1 MTVTPWSDA
10 AKALV
15 GVAFGNPAMR
25 SEAEKADLERQKVD
39 IQRKQY
45 QLDEA
50 LNPAK
55 IRQAE
60 AAARYNN
67 AQSKSEAVKMM
78 MDQLKLDNQRRFLEG
93 GNQNT
98 TPSMAPMPQFNP
110 YNVGPQGQGNNPAM
124 VLPYDQIKPLDA
136 LPRIPAITDQQFDE
150 FPVEPLPIGTPYN
163 PTTMPNPPN
172 MADPFDELIAEL
184 TGAAPEAMPPQ
195 PVPIAPMG
203 QGSAGPQDMTEML
216 TPEIRAMIAGG
227 YLPGQSIGDYLLA
240 QEGFKA
246 NQGVTDP
253 NKRILNA
260 AAGRGTFASPDQVTA
275 QAMGSTLPT
284 GELSQIGVDNMGT
297 SDIKNFR
304 ESKKNPDFAAFL
316 ATQNAGQEIEFNT
329 NGTIKRIGKGTGG
342 KGKGLTEQQSKVA
355 LNSAVMAPGVAA
367 LTQAYNGGKA
377 SSASNLAVRAMFG
390 DDPFITDMAQRANL
404 INEDDQMLNAA
415 VNGVMNFLYLQTG
428 ASRTE
433 NEDKRGYVE
442 LTPLASDSA
451 EARNFKKAQLEQ
463 KARSIIRQAPS
474 PEMQQELLKAVEG
487 IWTSQIPGSTNQIG
501 EAPVQIQSDDEYE
514 ALPSGA
520 TFIAPDGTTRTKP

>member
-25 SEAEKADLERQKVD
+25 SEAEKTDLERQKVE
-39 IQRKQY
+39 IQQKQY
-45 QLDEA
+45 QLEEA

-55 IRQAE
+55 IGQAE

-67 AQSKSEAVKMM
+67 AQSESEAVKMM
-78 MDQLKLDNQRRFLEG
+78 LDQLKLDNQRRFLEG

-98 TPSMAPMPQFNP
+98 MPQFNP
-110 YNVGPQGQGNNPAM
+110 YNIGPQGQGRNPAM
-124 VLPYDQIKPLDA
+124 VLPYDQIEPLDA
-136 LPRIPAITDQQFDE
+136 LPRVPAMSDQEFAE
-150 FPVEPLPIGTPYN
+150 FPVEPIPIGEPFN
-163 PTTMPNPPN
+163 PTTMPSTPVA
-172 MADPFDELIAEL
+172 ADPFDELIAGL
-184 TGAAPEAMPPQ
+184 TGVAPAAMPPQ
-195 PVPIAPMG
+195 PTPIAPME
-203 QGSAGPQDMTEML
+203 QGSADPQDMTEML
-216 TPEIRAMIAGG
+216 TPDIRAMIAGG
-227 YLPGQSIGDYLLA
+227 YLPGQNIGDYLLA
-240 QEGFKA
+240 QEGFAA

-284 GELSQIGVDNMGT
+284 DELSQIGVDNMGT
-297 SDIKNFR
+297 TDMRNYDKSQTD
-304 ESKKNPDFAAFL
+304 PDFATFL
-316 ATQNAGQEIEFNT
+316 ASQNAGQEIEFNPD
-329 NGTIKRIGKGTGG
+329 GTIKRIGKGTGT
-342 KGKGLTEQQSKVA
+342 KGRGLTEQQSKVA

-377 SSASNLAVRAMFG
+377 SSASNLAVRAMLG

-428 ASRTE
+428 AARTE
-433 NEDKRGYVE
+433 SEDKRGYVE
-442 LTPLASDSA
+442 LTPLASDSTKV
-451 EARNFKKAQLEQ
+451 RNFKKAQLEQ
-463 KARSIIRQAPS
+463 KVRSIIRQAPS

-501 EAPVQIQSDDEYE
+501 EAPVQIQSEDEYE

-520 TFIAPDGTTRTKP
+520 TFIAPDGTTRTKR